1 MNEAAD
7 CNSNPEMFRPPVN
20 RLMRV
25 LDRPFFQ
32 KEIRLCAAQII
43 NPKDISKTRAE
54 LKSDLLSTLRLKS
67 IVSIPGQDHQTK
79 ALLLRPEIR
88 KQGTNCGSREHVKK
102 KKIVSEHNAYSSMF
116 QMTSLGVRRFENSIV
131 PKKSKLSIMT

>member
-1 MNEAAD
+1 MSKAVD
-7 CNSNPEMFRPPVN
+7 CNNSDTEMFRPPVN

-54 LKSDLLSTLRLKS
+54 LKSDILCIARLKS
-67 IVSIPGQDHQTK
+67 IVSVPGHDCQTK
-79 ALLLRPEIR
+79 ALLLRPEIK
-88 KQGTNCGSREHVKK
+88 KQGTDFGRE
-102 KKIVSEHNAYSSMF
+102 IMSEESHF
-116 QMTSLGVRRFENSIV
+116 
-131 PKKSKLSIMT
+131 